1 MKTNFLS
8 VLFLILFGTAW
19 PGYSDAEII
28 RWPLNQNLT
37 IIQKLSNPELAG
49 PEVKNLGRWKHD
61 KTSIMK
67 PLFQKWKGRHSN
79 RGWLIL
85 AVVLLFMVG
94 FIAGMYGSFGLVVI
108 AIISALGGES
118 RSEILGLLLLCL
130 GLITLSALC
139 VKGAVKIIRKLR
151 KAKRERMFPAEE
163 FPPRPPSKNLKPQ

>member
-28 RWPLNQNLT
+28 RWPLNQHLT

-61 KTSIMK
+61 KTSIIK
-67 PLFQKWKGRHSN
+67 QVFQKWKGRHSN
-79 RGWLIL
+79 RAWLIL

-94 FIAGMYGSFGLVVI
+94 FIAGMYGGFGLVVI
-108 AIISALGGES
+108 AIISALGES
-118 RSEILGLLLLCL
+118 GNEILSLLLLCI
-130 GLITLSALC
+130 GLLTLSVLC
-139 VKGAVKIIRKLR
+139 FRGAIKIIKKLR
-151 KAKRERMFPAEE
+151 KAKRERMLPGEE
-163 FPPRPPSKNLKPQ
+163 FPPRPPSKNLKPH